1 MMLNRLTSSLAFFML
16 VTTAHGVLAYRTS
29 ESCDE
34 NLKNVVVMVLV
45 GVLVDW
51 LRIKLKI
58 PILSTQKVGFG
69 FAEEKTSGSE
79 EETKGSSNCETSF
92 ESSKQTPEEQIP
104 EEQTPKN
111 EVPDKSK
118 DMAMET
124 SKTGRISDPQ
134 EIDEVEAEENI
145 LTASLCLS
153 THNLEPVTA
162 PDCAEKAVEPISCD
176 FEEFIANLTKPIAYT
191 RPRFYSDPTGRD
203 DRSGMYCLETEL
215 TDEESKSIIGERTP
229 ERTPEMPSVTNLCKT
244 EEIPDLQQPGSSH
257 KLSEEWLLPEEKINE
272 RKPMVFIGGVSAST
286 TPMEV
291 VYELK
296 KQGFNVTVVPRIRY
310 GVSFGFCPD
319 LVLSSAGEVEAL
331 LAMNKIWIKDRWID
345 VRPYVP
351 KDEEAGKGKTSSD
364 LVKSPST
371 NERNTQEVNANVFA
385 NTSNVAINSPSS
397 SSSTP
402 NHVPTNTFQ
411 GSPQIPMFN
420 GYECAYVDMNM
431 SPPGS
436 LSSTP
441 TFIPSHGMP
450 APMMFPFPG
459 WTYAPQFP
467 TEFVYP
473 EMAHQTAPYD
483 LQTPEQY
490 S

>member
-1 MMLNRLTSSLAFFML
+1 MLNNLTRPLAFLML
-16 VTTAHGVLAYRTS
+16 VITVHGELAYRTS

-34 NLKNVVVMVLV
+34 NLKNLVVMVLV

-58 PILSTQKVGFG
+58 PIPSTEKLGTF
-69 FAEEKTSGSE
+69 EENMLVTE
-79 EETKGSSNCETSF
+79 EETKGSIDCETRF
-92 ESSKQTPEEQIP
+92 ESSKQTPEEKAPENEIP
-104 EEQTPKN
+104 AKPKD
-111 EVPDKSK
+111 E
-118 DMAMET
+118 ATET
-124 SKTGRISDPQ
+124 SKIERTSDPK
-134 EIDEVEAEENI
+134 EIHEVEAEENI

-153 THNLEPVTA
+153 THNLEPVKA
-162 PDCAEKAVEPISCD
+162 PDCTVEKEDEHISCD
-176 FEEFIANLTKPIAYT
+176 FEEFIATVTKANTYT

-203 DRSGMYCLETEL
+203 DRLGMYSLE
-215 TDEESKSIIGERTP
+215 TDEESKIIIGERTP
-229 ERTPEMPSVTNLCKT
+229 ERTPEMPSVASLCKT
-244 EEIPDLQQPGSSH
+244 EEIPDLQEPGSSH

-319 LVLSSAGEVEAL
+319 LVLSSAEEVEAL
-331 LAMNKIWIKDRWID
+331 LVMKKVWIKDRWID

-351 KDEEAGKGKTSSD
+351 KDEEAGNDTTSS
-364 LVKSPST
+364 VPVEIPSKHAPS
-371 NERNTQEVNANVFA
+371 TQEVNANVFA
-385 NTSNVAINSPSS
+385 DTSNVGINSPSS

-402 NHVPTNTFQ
+402 NHAPTVFQ
-411 GSPQIPMFN
+411 GSPQMPMFN
-420 GYECAYVDMNM
+420 GYECAYVDINM
-431 SPPGS
+431 SPTGS

-441 TFIPSHGMP
+441 TFNPSYAIP
-450 APMMFPFPG
+450 APMMFPIPG
-459 WTYAPQFP
+459 CFYTPQFP
-467 TEFVYP
+467 TEFAYP
-473 EMAHQTAPYD
+473 EMAHQTLPYD
-483 LQTPEQY
+483 QPTLEQY